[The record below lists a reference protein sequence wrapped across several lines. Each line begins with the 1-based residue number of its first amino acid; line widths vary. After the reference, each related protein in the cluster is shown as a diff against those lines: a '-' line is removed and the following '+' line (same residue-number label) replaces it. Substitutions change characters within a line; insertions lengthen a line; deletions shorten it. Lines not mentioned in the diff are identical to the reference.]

1 MDPLTILGLV
11 SSGIGLTSQI
21 VDMFGAK
28 GENERI
34 RNLERKR
41 KGFADAVA
49 SSTRRQSGDMVR
61 SNFPING
68 IINGINTPLFAEL
81 GLTNPMAQT
90 APGAMPVVAEGKEH
104 ITSPESQGQ
113 TIKGNSH
120 EQGGELVALKPG
132 ETIFSND
139 LKIGEEI
146 AGFLSSLGIPAKPT
160 DTYAKASK
168 SIDNKKKKLAP
179 DSPDRRRSNTNKL
192 TEDRLAKAT
201 EVLAAA
207 QAEQAPESQAQAGIP
222 MAKDGFTWE
231 GLLGDGPVGK
241 SSDGNKPQFKLNNW
255 LKALDWN
262 SIGAGVSQ
270 ALPAVTG
277 IMDFFNKRSAINKM
291 EGPVNPP
298 MQLMAK
304 LDKSL
309 DMRDYFSALQRNQA
323 LGRESAKGFSG
334 AQQRV
339 GASAMADAN
348 YARGVNEMTREKN
361 NHRTATSNREM
372 EINSGIAAQNLGMLY
387 DYQNRN
393 VDHNN
398 NKVAAKSNAQTDFY
412 TFIQQLLRDNKL
424 GQADKDKIDM
434 IMKGFDPNVVNAI
447 FKR

>member
-11 SSGIGLTSQI
+11 SSGIGLTSQV

-41 KGFADAVA
+41 KGFADAGA
-49 SSTRRQSGDMVR
+49 ASTRRQSGDMVR
-61 SNFPING
+61 SNFPIH
-68 IINGINTPLFAEL
+68 GINTPLFAEL

-90 APGAMPVVAEGKEH
+90 TPGAMPVVAEGKEH

-222 MAKDGFTWE
+222 MAEEGITWWDS
-231 GLLGDGPVGK
+231 GNGPVGK

-255 LKALDWN
+255 LKAQDWD

-277 IMDFFNKRSAINKM
+277 IMDFFNKRAAINKM

-298 MQLMAK
+298 MQPMAK

-309 DMRDYFSALQRNQA
+309 DMGDYFSALQRNQA
-323 LGRESAKGFSG
+323 LGRESVKGLSG
-334 AQQRV
+334 TQRV

-372 EINSGIAAQNLGMLY
+372 EINSGIAARNLNMSY
-387 DYQNRN
+387 DFANRN
-393 VDHNN
+393 ADFNN

-424 GQADKDKIDM
+424 GQADKDKLDM
-434 IMKGFDPNVVNAI
+434 IMKGFDPNVVGSV
-447 FKR
+447 FRT